1 MERILFALKS
11 NVYVYKVHPIRG
23 TPRLQLKKKKK
34 DYSYNYLNYLL
45 LKKKKTA
52 TIYCIPPPIF
62 FTCW

>member
-45 LKKKKTA
+45 LKKKKNFL
-52 TIYCIPPPIF
+52 IF
-62 FTCW
+62 FFFLLK